1 VVACKTAANRKVI
14 PVTKTENALKDFESG
29 FSCAQAV
36 FTAFAQDAGL
46 PADVTNCIACAFGGG
61 IARRGLTCGAVSGA
75 LMVIGLKYGNTK
87 AEDKEAK
94 NMTYAKVNEFC
105 RLFIERHGSLNCGEL
120 LGCDIGT
127 EEGMKYFREQG
138 LAKSKCNKYVTDTC
152 EILIN
157 DILKDE

>member
-1 VVACKTAANRKVI
+1 LVACKAGTDRKVI
-14 PVTKTENALKDFESG
+14 TVTKIDNALNAFESG

-36 FTAFAQDAGL
+36 LTAFAQDAGL
-46 PADVTNCIACAFGGG
+46 PADVTNRLACAFGGG

-94 NMTYAKVNEFC
+94 NLTYIKVNEFC

-138 LAKSKCNKYVTDTC
+138 LAKSMCNKYVTDTC

-157 DILKDE
+157 HIGV